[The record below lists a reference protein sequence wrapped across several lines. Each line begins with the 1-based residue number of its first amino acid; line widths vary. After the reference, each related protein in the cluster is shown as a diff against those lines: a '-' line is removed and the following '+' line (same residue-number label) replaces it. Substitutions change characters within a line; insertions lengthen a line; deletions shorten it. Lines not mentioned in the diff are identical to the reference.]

1 MPYVPKKEFKDLAEE
16 IKSSGHPQKLTVR
29 ELLAHFH
36 QERRSKRAISWIHK
50 NISNLGLECEPDF
63 ENVYIDITVEL
74 RKRPT
79 VKVQKSD
86 KEEDIKVDKDPV
98 PRIALLPAANKALV
112 SIKRDAELQRAITL
126 MLMHDFSQLPVM
138 QNDRDV
144 DGIISW
150 RSIITAQ
157 VVDGKPS
164 VVQDCLDRKAGI
176 VKYDDRLFDAV
187 KTVMEQGV
195 VLVRGQDGRISGLV
209 TVTDIGE
216 QFIALAEPFLILEQI
231 ENHIRAWL
239 DNCFTAEQLKE
250 TLDPSDES
258 REVEAIS
265 DLTFGEYIR
274 LLEKPENWQ
283 NLKLSLDRAFFTKR
297 LDEVRRIRNDVM
309 HFHPNGVSETDLET
323 LRETSQCLYAS
334 PNLGSSRNYTLLQQI

>member
-1 MPYVPKKEFKDLAEE
+1 MPYPPKKAFKDFAEE
-16 IKSSGHPQKLTVR
+16 IKSSGNPQKLTVR

-36 QERRSKRAISWIHK
+36 QERRSKRAISWIRK
-50 NISNLGLECEPDF
+50 NISNLGLECHPDF
-63 ENVYIDITVEL
+63 ENVYIDTTIEL
-74 RKRPT
+74 RKRLT
-79 VKVQKSD
+79 VKAQKSG
-86 KEEDIKVDKDPV
+86 KEDDDDEVKADKDPV
-98 PRIALLPAANKALV
+98 PRIALLPAANKLPV
-112 SIKRDAELQRAITL
+112 SITRDADLQRAITL
-126 MLMHDFSQLPVM
+126 MLMHDFSQLPVT
-138 QNDRDV
+138 QNGRDV
-144 DGIISW
+144 DGMISW

-157 VVDGKPS
+157 SVDGKQS
-164 VVQDCLDRKAGI
+164 AVRDCLDRKVSI

-187 KTVMEQGV
+187 KTVMDQGV
-195 VLVRGQDGRISGLV
+195 VLVRGQDGKISGLV

-239 DNCFTAEQLKE
+239 DGCFTVEQLKD
-250 TLDPSDES
+250 TLDPSDKN

-283 NLKLSLDRAFFTKR
+283 NLKLSLDRAIFTKR

-309 HFHPNGVSETDLET
+309 HFHPDGVSETDLET
-323 LRETSQCLYAS
+323 LRETSQFFYAIS
-334 PNLGSSRNYTLLQQI
+334 QFRK

>member
-1 MPYVPKKEFKDLAEE
+1 MPYLPKKEFKDLADE
-16 IKSSGHPQKLTVR
+16 IKLSGHSQKLTVR

-50 NISNLGLECEPDF
+50 NISNLGLECYPDF
-63 ENVYIDITVEL
+63 ENVYIGTTVEL

-79 VKVQKSD
+79 VKAQKSGKQD
-86 KEEDIKVDKDPV
+86 DDDDVKADKDPV
-98 PRIALLPAANKALV
+98 PRIALLPAANKPPI
-112 SIKRDAELQRAITL
+112 SIKRDAELQKAITL
-126 MLMHDFSQLPVM
+126 MLMHDFSQLPVT
-138 QNDRDV
+138 QNDREV

-164 VVQDCLDRKAGI
+164 FVRDCLDRKISI
-176 VKYDDRLFDAV
+176 VEYDDPLFDAV
-187 KTVMEQGV
+187 KTVMDQGV
-195 VLVRGQDGRISGLV
+195 VLVRGQDRKISGLV

-239 DNCFTAEQLKE
+239 DNCFTVEQLKD

-274 LLEKPENWQ
+274 LLERPENWQ
-283 NLKLSLDRAFFTKR
+283 NLKLSLDRTIFTKR

-309 HFHPNGVSETDLET
+309 HFHPDGVSETDLET
-323 LRETSQCLYAS
+323 LRETSQFFYAIS
-334 PNLGSSRNYTLLQQI
+334 QFRR

>member
-1 MPYVPKKEFKDLAEE
+1 MPYLPKKEFEDLAAE

-36 QERRSKRAISWIHK
+36 QERRSKRAIPWIRK
-50 NISNLGLECEPDF
+50 SISTLGLECDPDF
-63 ENVYIDITVEL
+63 ENVYIDTTIEI
-74 RKRPT
+74 RKLPT
-79 VKVQKSD
+79 VKAQKSSP
-86 KEEDIKVDKDPV
+86 EEDIKVDKDPV
-98 PRIALLPAANKALV
+98 PRIALLPAANKAPI
-112 SIKRDAELQRAITL
+112 SINRDADLQRAITL

-138 QNDRDV
+138 QNDREV

-157 VVDGKPS
+157 AVDSSKPS
-164 VVQDCLDRKAGI
+164 VVRDCLDKKVGI
-176 VKYDDRLFDAV
+176 VNYDARLFDAV
-187 KTVMEQGV
+187 KTVMDQGV
-195 VLVRGQDGRISGLV
+195 VLVRGQDSKISGLV

-239 DNCFTAEQLKE
+239 DGCFTVEQLKD

-274 LLEKPENWQ
+274 LLEKPENWH
-283 NLKLSLDRAFFTKR
+283 NLKLSLDRAIFTKR

-309 HFHPNGVSETDLET
+309 HFHPDGVSETDLET
-323 LRETSQCLYAS
+323 LRETSQFFYAIS
-334 PNLGSSRNYTLLQQI
+334 QFRK